1 VKEDKHKTRK
11 FRDENN
17 VDETNGGMPG
27 TNVERKRSTLGNIQ
41 TFSSLKNPV
50 YRLLFVGMIGQMAS
64 MNMQLMAASLLIYRI
79 TDSATLLGFMAL
91 AFAGPMLLF
100 SLFGGIIADRIHK
113 KYVLLGGQLLSV
125 FVSLSIALSLTLGYL
140 STEYGGSWWIL
151 VVAAVCQG
159 TVIALMMPS
168 SQAILYEI
176 VGGEQLLNAASLNTF
191 AMNGFR
197 ILGPALAGFLIDT
210 FNFAAVY
217 YLMSGLYLLSAVFIS
232 RMPLTGK
239 TTSAGEGVLSGIKE
253 GLNYVRHEITI
264 LTILLFSIISVV
276 LAMPYVHLMPVFI
289 EDILHVGASE
299 MGVLMS
305 ASGIGAIIGS
315 LVLASLPNKNRG
327 LLFIISSLCS
337 GIALVGFAFS
347 SSWYLSLLLLAFV
360 GLGQS
365 GRLALGNTL
374 IQYYSKAE
382 YRGRVMSILMMEIG
396 LMSLGAF
403 GAALLTETIGVQ
415 SAIGGF
421 AFLLAFVSVLTLAF
435 VPRLRRLD

>member
-1 VKEDKHKTRK
+1 VKEDEYKSRK
-11 FRDENN
+11 FRNENDAYEIDG
-17 VDETNGGMPG
+17 VTQDTAI
-27 TNVERKRSTLGNIQ
+27 VRKRSPLRNLR
-41 TFSSLKNPV
+41 TFSSLSNPI
-50 YRLLFVGMIGQMAS
+50 YRLLFFGMIGQMAS

-79 TDSATLLGFMAL
+79 TDSATLLGLMAL

-100 SLFGGIIADRIHK
+100 SLFGGIIADRVHK
-113 KYVLLGGQLLSV
+113 KYVLLGGQLFSAV
-125 FVSLSIALSLTLGYL
+125 VSLGIALSLTTGYL

-151 VVAAVCQG
+151 IVAAVFQG
-159 TVIALMMPS
+159 TINALMMPS
-168 SQAILYEI
+168 SQAILREI

-197 ILGPALAGFLIDT
+197 ILGPALAGFLIDA
-210 FNFAAVY
+210 FDFASVY
-217 YLMSGLYLLSAVFIS
+217 YLMTGLYLMSAAFIA
-232 RMPLTGK
+232 RMPLTGR
-239 TTSAGEGVLSGIKE
+239 TNLGGEGVISDIKE
-253 GLNYVRHEITI
+253 GLIYVRHEITI
-264 LTILLFSIISVV
+264 LVILLFSIISVV

-289 EDILHVGASE
+289 EDVLHVGASE

-315 LVLASLPNKNRG
+315 LILASLPNKKRG
-327 LLFIISSLCS
+327 LLFVISSLCS
-337 GIALVGFAFS
+337 GIALIFFAFS
-347 SSWYLSLLLLAFV
+347 GSWYLSLLLLAFV

-365 GRLALGNTL
+365 GRLALANTL

-421 AFLLAFVSVLTLAF
+421 AFLLAFMSILTLAF

>member
-1 VKEDKHKTRK
+1 MPD
-11 FRDENN
+11 
-17 VDETNGGMPG
+17 TNA
-27 TNVERKRSTLGNIQ
+27 ERKSLSLGKLR

-79 TDSATLLGFMAL
+79 TDSATLLGLMAL

-100 SLFGGIIADRIHK
+100 SLFGGIIADRIQK

-125 FVSLSIALSLTLGYL
+125 VVSLIIALSLTLGYL

-168 SQAILYEI
+168 SQAILHEI
-176 VGGEQLLNAASLNTF
+176 VGGEQLLNAASLNAF

-197 ILGPALAGFLIDT
+197 ILGPALAGFLIDA
-210 FNFAAVY
+210 FNFSAVY
-217 YLMSGLYLLSAVFIS
+217 YLMTGLYLMSAFFIS
-232 RMPLTGK
+232 RMPFTGK
-239 TTSAGEGVLSGIKE
+239 TSSAGESVLSDIKK

-289 EDILHVGASE
+289 EDVLQVGASE
-299 MGVLMS
+299 MGILMS
-305 ASGIGAIIGS
+305 ASGVGAIIGS
-315 LVLASLPNKNRG
+315 LILASLPNKKRG
-327 LLFIISSLCS
+327 LLFVISSLCS
-337 GIALVGFAFS
+337 GMALVGFAFS
-347 SSWYLSLLLLAFV
+347 RSWYLSLLLLAFV

-374 IQYYSKAE
+374 LQYYSKAE

-415 SAIGGF
+415 SSIGGF
-421 AFLLAFVSVLTLAF
+421 AFTLVLVAIFTLAF
-435 VPRLRRLD
+435 VPRLRKLN

>member
-1 VKEDKHKTRK
+1 VKEDPDKSRK
-11 FRDENN
+11 FRSASDA
-17 VDETNGGMPG
+17 TNGRIPG
-27 TNVERKRSTLGNIQ
+27 SNVERKGSPLRNIR

-50 YRLLFVGMIGQMAS
+50 FRLLFGGMIGQMVA
-64 MNMQLMAASLLIYRI
+64 MNMQLMAASLLIYRV
-79 TDSATLLGFMAL
+79 TGSATLLGLMAL

-125 FVSLSIALSLTLGYL
+125 VVSLCIALSMTLGYL

-151 VVAAVCQG
+151 LVAAIFQG

-168 SQAILYEI
+168 SQAILREI
-176 VGGEQLLNAASLNTF
+176 VGGEQLLNAASLNAF

-197 ILGPALAGFLIDT
+197 ILGPALAGFLIDA
-210 FNFAAVY
+210 FNFSAVY
-217 YLMSGLYLLSAVFIS
+217 YLMSGLYLMSAVFIS

-239 TTSAGEGVLSGIKE
+239 TASAGEGVLSDIKG
-253 GLNYVRHEITI
+253 GLNYVRHETTI
-264 LTILLFSIISVV
+264 LAILLFSIVSVV
-276 LAMPYVHLMPVFI
+276 LAMPYVHLMPVVI
-289 EDILHVGASE
+289 EDILEVGASE

-305 ASGIGAIIGS
+305 ASGIGAVIGS
-315 LVLASLPNKNRG
+315 LILASLPNKKRG
-327 LLFIISSLCS
+327 LLFVISSLCS
-337 GIALVGFAFS
+337 GVALIGFALS
-347 SSWYLSLLLLAFV
+347 RSWYLSLILLAFV

-365 GRLALGNTL
+365 GRMALANTL
-374 IQYYSKAE
+374 LQYYTKAE
-382 YRGRVMSILMMEIG
+382 YRGRVMSIMMMEIG

-415 SAIGGF
+415 WVIGGF
-421 AFLLAFVSVLTLAF
+421 AFTLAFLAIFTLSF